1 MVAGP
6 VLANDQ
12 DLAKDTDLAFVSDVM
27 RLSRLILLLSLGL
40 VLFAR
45 PGFADTEVREEKLL
59 LLIHVGSH
67 DEKIETLV
75 VRPVVGNR
83 FPIALIVNGSAASP
97 SKMHPEWLAHMAHD
111 FAHRG
116 WLAASIVWPG
126 YGNSTGKFMN
136 RAGTCAAPNVAMFLD
151 AHGNELAAAL
161 TALRKRPDVDRSVV
175 LGVGVSI
182 GGASILDLSA
192 RPGRPLTAAINIS
205 GGVYH
210 YDRVGVPTPG
220 CALFKADLV
229 GNMARFGK
237 DNPTPTLWFYAAN
250 DPYFGPDLARR
261 MVAAYRSRGG
271 QADFVALPP
280 FGTDGHTLFKQ
291 KASPLMTPGIDAF
304 LRQNRL
310 PAMDDAALTPI
321 LSRLGPA
328 DRASAE
334 LYLKNDAEKAM
345 AMPEKARGIYWHYG
359 ARSLDDA
366 RKQALATCQKATRQ
380 KCHLV
385 AENTHPADGWQRVV
399 AGKE

>member
-1 MVAGP
+1 
-6 VLANDQ
+6 
-12 DLAKDTDLAFVSDVM
+12 M
-27 RLSRLILLLSLGL
+27 RLARLILLLSFGL
-40 VLFAR
+40 VLFAA
-45 PGFADTEVREEKLL
+45 PGFAGTEVREEKLL
-59 LLIHVGSH
+59 LPVHVGSH
-67 DEKIETLV
+67 HVKLETLI
-75 VRPVVGNR
+75 VRPVVGNK
-83 FPIALIVNGSAASP
+83 FPIALIVNGSATSASA
-97 SKMHPEWLAHMAHD
+97 MHPEWLAHMAHD

-151 AHGNELAAAL
+151 THGNELAAAL

-182 GGASILDLSA
+182 GGASILDLAS
-192 RPGRPLTAAINIS
+192 RPDRPLTAAINIS

-220 CALFKADLV
+220 CALFKADLIR
-229 GNMARFGK
+229 NMARFGK
-237 DNPTPTLWFYAAN
+237 DNPTPTLWLYAAN
-250 DPYFGPDLARR
+250 DPYFGPDLAER
-261 MVAAYRSRGG
+261 MVAGYRSRGG

-280 FGTDGHTLFKQ
+280 FGTNGHTLFKQ
-291 KASPLMTPGIDAF
+291 KASPLIAPRINEF
-304 LRQNRL
+304 LRRNHL

-321 LSRLGPA
+321 LSRLGAA

-334 LYLKNDAEKAM
+334 LYLKNDTEKAM
-345 AMPEKARGIYWHYG
+345 AMPENAKGVYWHYG
-359 ARSLDDA
+359 ERSLDRA
-366 RKQALATCQKATRQ
+366 RRQALAACRKATGQ

-385 AENTHPADGWQRVV
+385 AENAHPVDGWQRVF

>member
-1 MVAGP
+1 M
-6 VLANDQ
+6 
-12 DLAKDTDLAFVSDVM
+12 AKDTDIAFVSDVM

-75 VRPVVGNR
+75 VRPVVGDR
-83 FPIALIVNGSAASP
+83 FPIALIVNGSAAASP
-97 SKMHPEWLAHMAHD
+97 SKMHPEWLAHLAHD

-161 TALRKRPDVDRSVV
+161 TALRKRTDVDRSVV

-291 KASPLMTPGIDAF
+291 KASPLMAPGIDAF
-304 LRQNRL
+304 LRRNGL

-366 RKQALATCQKATRQ
+366 RKQALATCQKATSR